1 MNRYSLLLCISVFL
15 FLRVSGQ
22 SQAQK
27 FKLLEEWNSLQTDD
41 VDFLLSEQI
50 RISLAYWYQDKVGA
64 DSLMDIML
72 HHPQILNYPE
82 RYVRGI
88 WIKNNR
94 TDLSDGKILRYHRID
109 SIACELDVSPTL
121 RIRIK
126 EAIGSHLTRLRYF
139 EESMLAYEEGIE
151 LAKNYEHPR
160 LKVLQTLL
168 STSRKEYDK
177 EQKERILM
185 LKKDQ
190 EIKLSDEKI
199 RRYKI
204 SGLLAS
210 LLLALGLFTVFQLK
224 KRNTQIQSQNKVI
237 SKALSDKDVLL
248 REIHH
253 RVKNNLQLVSSLL
266 TLQGRSVD
274 SDSAIQAIKE
284 GQTRVR
290 SMALIHQDLYHK
302 ESLTEIGVKGY
313 VEKLTSEL
321 FATYRIDTNLISLS
335 MDVDDMELD
344 VDTLI
349 PLGLIIN
356 ELLTNSLKY
365 AFPAEREGSLLV
377 SLSKSDN
384 QIELVVKDDGV
395 GYDPTE
401 VRDDS
406 FGSTLIAALT
416 EQLEG
421 VISFET
427 KLDGGTSVTIV
438 IPSKM

>member
-1 MNRYSLLLCISVFL
+1 
-15 FLRVSGQ
+15 
-22 SQAQK
+22 
-27 FKLLEEWNSLQTDD
+27 
-41 VDFLLSEQI
+41 
-50 RISLAYWYQDKVGA
+50 
-64 DSLMDIML
+64 
-72 HHPQILNYPE
+72 
-82 RYVRGI
+82 
-88 WIKNNR
+88 
-94 TDLSDGKILRYHRID
+94 
-109 SIACELDVSPTL
+109 
-121 RIRIK
+121 
-126 EAIGSHLTRLRYF
+126 LRYF

-321 FATYRIDTNLISLS
+321 FATYRIDTNLISRS

>member
-1 MNRYSLLLCISVFL
+1 M
-15 FLRVSGQ
+15 
-22 SQAQK
+22 
-27 FKLLEEWNSLQTDD
+27 
-41 VDFLLSEQI
+41 
-50 RISLAYWYQDKVGA
+50 
-64 DSLMDIML
+64 
-72 HHPQILNYPE
+72 
-82 RYVRGI
+82 
-88 WIKNNR
+88 
-94 TDLSDGKILRYHRID
+94 
-109 SIACELDVSPTL
+109 
-121 RIRIK
+121 
-126 EAIGSHLTRLRYF
+126 
-139 EESMLAYEEGIE
+139 
-151 LAKNYEHPR
+151 
-160 LKVLQTLL
+160 
-168 STSRKEYDK
+168 
-177 EQKERILM
+177 
-185 LKKDQ
+185 
-190 EIKLSDEKI
+190 EKI

-224 KRNTQIQSQNKVI
+224 KR
-237 SKALSDKDVLL
+237 
-248 REIHH
+248 
-253 RVKNNLQLVSSLL
+253 
-266 TLQGRSVD
+266 
-274 SDSAIQAIKE
+274 
-284 GQTRVR
+284 
-290 SMALIHQDLYHK
+290 
-302 ESLTEIGVKGY
+302 
-313 VEKLTSEL
+313 
-321 FATYRIDTNLISLS
+321 DTNLISLS